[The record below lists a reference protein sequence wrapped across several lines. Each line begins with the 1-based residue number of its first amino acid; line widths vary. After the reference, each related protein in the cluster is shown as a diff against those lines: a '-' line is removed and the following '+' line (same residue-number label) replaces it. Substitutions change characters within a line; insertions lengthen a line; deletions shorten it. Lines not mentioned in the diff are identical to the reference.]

1 MTLHEGDRRKIHI
14 DLNSQLSTMSGAN
27 TRDGD
32 IAQDEVSND
41 AENAVINSNDSM
53 NIDDNNKE
61 DKFNEN
67 NEEEDEDDDS
77 ALSLLY
83 YATNIQQVMTSKFVL
98 FQVFVNTIGSLIG
111 PLITFYLL
119 FGVASQGPYEWNG
132 SQCIGVVVGS
142 LVGSPFF
149 IFALI
154 PVGMP
159 EALKR
164 GWFYQLRMEDV
175 VVTPGGGYWLFLLP
189 FLRDGKIWRYAMIR
203 HVVLGLILGIVYVP
217 IAILI
222 ARYGF
227 GTFSTWELIFFNVIY
242 LVCLAPPVTIFGL
255 LGYAMEHNL
264 SMVVEQMTNDPN
276 PCKRLVLRSA
286 VSIRMIV
293 CCR

>member
-1 MTLHEGDRRKIHI
+1 
-14 DLNSQLSTMSGAN
+14 MSGAN

-32 IAQDEVSND
+32 IAQDEVVSK
-41 AENAVINSNDSM
+41 VINSNNSMNM

-67 NEEEDEDDDS
+67 NEEDEDD

-83 YATNIQQVMTSKFVL
+83 YATNIQQVTTSKFVL

-132 SQCIGVVVGS
+132 SQLIGVVVGS

-175 VVTPGGGYWLFLLP
+175 VTPGGYWLLLLP

-264 SMVVEQMTNDPN
+264 SMVIEQMSNDPN
-276 PCKRLVLRSA
+276 PCKRLVFRSA